1 MYKSVP
7 GEAIREWQGALSAI
21 SMNQQA
27 LDGYTQAFAD
37 FYHSAQEK
45 HPNATTELLIKYSI
59 ASVAQILRYT
69 SDEKHRTGFDKL
81 WKRYELSFPI
91 LRTRLEKTRQG
102 YEA

>member
-7 GEAIREWQGALSAI
+7 GEAIREWHNALTNI
-21 SMNQQA
+21 DMNQSS

-37 FYHSAQEK
+37 FYRSAQEK
-45 HPNATTELLIKYSI
+45 HPNATTELLIKYTV

-69 SDEKHRTGFDKL
+69 AAEQHRTGFDRI
-81 WKRYELSFPI
+81 WKKHELAFPI
-91 LRTRLEKTRQG
+91 LRTRLEKTRHG